1 MPRAPRLRGPRGAPI
16 CHGKVLKKEEKG
28 GKERKKAGKK
38 EGGKAGKKE
47 KEKREREEK
56 RGEKKENI
64 REEINK
70 KGKKVRS

>member
-1 MPRAPRLRGPRGAPI
+1 MPRALRLRGPRGAPI

-38 EGGKAGKKE
+38 E

-70 KGKKVRS
+70 KGDGKGKKARS